1 MKINIAKVLIMML
14 SCIFGSM
21 GSVLAY
27 ESPLGIPAPDF
38 GIYSQVPDLPSPW
51 NADVADF
58 YYVKS
63 GGTNS
68 GNGYPDDP
76 RGSIS
81 SSALNAGSVIVIEG
95 EYNNSESLTFNG
107 TALKPVFVISSD
119 LAKAVLKKKWTLKGD
134 YFVLDGINAE
144 WDNSSVNGKISITR
158 ASYGTVK
165 NGNFRG
171 DTDNGIGGINIGESD
186 HILLFQNEVHH
197 GGNFLTTVDQDVH
210 GTSIGDNTHHV
221 WILDSE
227 YHHNSGN
234 GIQINGNTNDSVYSI
249 YVGRN
254 NLHENV
260 QSGFGLKKSKD
271 IIVSQNK
278 SWGARIRPWSGGNG
292 MGAQYGPDYVWF
304 ICNYIYDNEEGI
316 RISSDSGGL
325 GTEHFFIGNI
335 ISNIHKIES
344 YNPNSPWE
352 RSAIGIW
359 GGENTYIVNNTIW
372 DVDGGI
378 YSPRGDGRIIMA
390 NNIIGKLTNSS
401 SFYINMAK
409 PLLGNSQIDRNI
421 YVGSNGAIMHGN
433 NVFTF
438 EEMRTE
444 FDHEKNGLSMDGIE
458 FVNESAYDLR
468 LQPNSPIQNK
478 AKRHA
483 VFDIFQNR
491 YGIDIN
497 KDCDG
502 TPRAASGR
510 WEPGAYEIGNTPDAP
525 TGVVGTELTL

>member
-1 MKINIAKVLIMML
+1 MNINIGKALITLLIYILGNMV
-14 SCIFGSM
+14 G
-21 GSVLAY
+21 VYAY
-27 ESPLGIPAPDF
+27 EAPLGIPAPDF
-38 GIYSQVPDLPSPW
+38 GIYSQAPSLPSPW

-63 GGTNS
+63 GGTNA

-76 RGSIS
+76 RGNIPG
-81 SSALNAGSVIVIEG
+81 SALNAGSVIVIEG
-95 EYNNSESLTFNG
+95 EYNNSESVTFNG

-119 LAKAVLKKKWTLKGD
+119 LAQAVLKKKWTLKGS

-144 WDNSSVNGKISITR
+144 WDNSSGNGKISITQ
-158 ASYGTVK
+158 AHYGTVK

-171 DTDNGIGGINIGESD
+171 DTGNGIGGINIGDSD
-186 HILLFQNEVHH
+186 YILLFQNEVHH
-197 GGNFLTTVDQDVH
+197 GGNFLTEVDQDVH
-210 GTSIGDNTHHV
+210 GTSIGDNTHYV

-234 GIQINGNTNDSVYSI
+234 GIQINGNSNESVSSI

-260 QSGFGLKKSKD
+260 QSGFGLKKSRD
-271 IIVSQNK
+271 IIVSQNE

-335 ISNIHKIES
+335 IYNIHKIS
-344 YNPNSPWE
+344 PYNPNNPWE

-378 YSPRGDGRIIMA
+378 FSPRGDGRIIMA
-390 NNIIGKLTNSS
+390 NNIIGKVNDS
-401 SFYINMAK
+401 SFYLNISK
-409 PLLGNSQIDRNI
+409 PLLGNSELDRNI
-421 YVGSNGAIMHGN
+421 YLGSGSIMHGN
-433 NVFTF
+433 DVFTF
-438 EEMRTE
+438 EEMQTSFGYE
-444 FDHEKNGLSMDGIE
+444 ENGLSIDSIE
-458 FVNESAYDLR
+458 FINEPAYNLR
-468 LQPNSPIQNK
+468 LQPNSLVQNK

-491 YGIDIN
+491 YGMDIN
-497 KDCDG
+497 NDCDG

-510 WEPGAYEIGNTPDAP
+510 WEPGAYEISNTPDAP
-525 TGVVGTELTL
+525 TGVTGTVLGL